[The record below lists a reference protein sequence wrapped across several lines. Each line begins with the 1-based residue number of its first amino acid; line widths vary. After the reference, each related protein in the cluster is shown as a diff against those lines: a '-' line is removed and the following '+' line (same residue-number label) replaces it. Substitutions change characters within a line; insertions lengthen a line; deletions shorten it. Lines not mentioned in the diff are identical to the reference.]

1 MTTQMYLE
9 AERARLL
16 RELMR
21 LRESKGDIAGAA
33 AASRE
38 LQVEVCNSLSSRE
51 KAEFLL
57 EQVGVVSLW
66 DLVSSESCGV
76 LMGSRSADDSE
87 GERACFEGGRD
98 GGSNHDG
105 ISLRTCWSISS
116 ISV

>member
-38 LQVEVCNSLSSRE
+38 LQVEVCNSL
-51 KAEFLL
+51 LL
-57 EQVGVVSLW
+57 EQVGGVSWW
-66 DLVSSESCGV
+66 DVDSSESGGKR
-76 LMGSRSADDSE
+76 LGSRSADDSE

>member
-1 MTTQMYLE
+1 MTQMYLE

-51 KAEFLL
+51 KAELLL
-57 EQVGVVSLW
+57 EQVSALPCW
-66 DLVSSESCGV
+66 DVDPSEPGGGR
-76 LMGSRSADDSE
+76 LGPRSADDPE
-87 GERACFEGGRD
+87 GERARFEGGRN
-98 GGSNHDG
+98 GGSDHHRMARR
-105 ISLRTCWSISS
+105 ICWSVSS
-116 ISV
+116 ISA

>member
-38 LQVEVCNSLSSRE
+38 LKL
-51 KAEFLL
+51 
-57 EQVGVVSLW
+57 
-66 DLVSSESCGV
+66 
-76 LMGSRSADDSE
+76 
-87 GERACFEGGRD
+87 
-98 GGSNHDG
+98 
-105 ISLRTCWSISS
+105 
-116 ISV
+116 